1 MKPALR
7 RTVILFLVLAANTLA
22 FAAFLPG
29 PEKLT
34 LKNGLTV
41 FYLRSENLPLI
52 SLRMW
57 IGGAGFANEAAD
69 LEGIASMASTL
80 MLKGTADRNA
90 ESIADALDFMGAR
103 FSVLAGDEYASAS
116 GECLVEHFPKLM
128 EIAADCLMNPAFRE
142 DEFIKEKK
150 TRIDALRAAKD
161 NPGTAVRY
169 YFQKAYFGAHPMG
182 HIRTGTETS
191 LNRMAS
197 VNVKSHYLACYRPE
211 RSTLSVVGDMEKSR
225 LIEVLNAT
233 VGNWRNPTP
242 PSPLTP
248 TPPAPKPVG
257 KKLVLVDKPDATQAY
272 WILGAPGYAVGDK
285 ETPQAAV
292 MNTLFGGRFT
302 SWLSTEL
309 RIKRGLTY
317 GASSNFMSWSNGGLF
332 SANSYTKNDKIGE
345 MLDITLGLLSRARKE
360 GFSVEEVT
368 SSRNYIEGQF
378 PPTLETNGSKAEAYV
393 RLAFYS
399 LGLGYYDRYL
409 ADIRNVT
416 PAAAREAAVRW
427 IPENDYVLV
436 VVGKAAEIKSQLQKY
451 GTWTEKKI
459 SDPDF

>member
-1 MKPALR
+1 MKPAFR
-7 RTVILFLVLAANTLA
+7 RTVILLLVLAANTLA
-22 FAAFLPG
+22 FAAFLPE

-34 LKNGLTV
+34 LKNGITV

-57 IGGAGFANEAAD
+57 IRGAGFASESAD

-80 MLKGTADRNA
+80 LMKGTATRNA

-103 FSVLAGDEYASAS
+103 FSAGAYDEYASAS

-128 EIAADCLMNPAFRE
+128 EIAADCLMNPAFKE
-142 DEFIKEKK
+142 DEFSKEKK

-169 YFQKAYFGAHPMG
+169 YFQKAYFGEHPMG
-182 HIRTGTETS
+182 HIRTGTETA
-191 LNRMAS
+191 LNRMVTAD
-197 VNVKSHYLACYRPE
+197 VRSHYLKCYRPE
-211 RSTLSVVGDMEKSR
+211 RSTLAVVGDMEKSR

-233 VGNWRNPTP
+233 IGNWKHPGSSLPLISTP
-242 PSPLTP
+242 PV
-248 TPPAPKPVG
+248 PKPAG

-272 WILGAPGYAVGDK
+272 WMLGAPGYAMGDRD
-285 ETPQAAV
+285 TPQAAV

-302 SWLSTEL
+302 SWLGTEL

-317 GASSNFMSWSNGGLF
+317 GASSNFISWSNGGLF
-332 SANSYTKNDKIGE
+332 SANSYTKNDKISE
-345 MLDITLGLLSRARKE
+345 MLDITLGLLDQARKD
-360 GFSVEEVT
+360 GFSAEEIT

-378 PPTLETNGSKAEAYV
+378 PPTLETNGSKADAYV
-393 RLAFYS
+393 RLSFYN
-399 LGLGYYDRYL
+399 LGLDYYDRYL
-409 ADIRNVT
+409 AGIRNVT
-416 PAAAREAAVRW
+416 QSAAKDAAKRW
-427 IPENDYVLV
+427 IPENDFVLV
-436 VVGKAAEIKSQLQKY
+436 VVGKAADIKSQLQKY